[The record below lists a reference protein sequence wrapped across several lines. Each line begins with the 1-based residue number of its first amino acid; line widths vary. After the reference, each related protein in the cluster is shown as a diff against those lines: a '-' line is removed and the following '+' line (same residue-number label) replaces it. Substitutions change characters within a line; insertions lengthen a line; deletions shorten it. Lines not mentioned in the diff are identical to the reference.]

1 MHIYIYGEKSF
12 KKTIHDALEHGNVK
26 FHLDENG
33 TIEELNSLEALKLAI
48 EDEPDNIYLIDH
60 EKIIDK
66 KSFNSKIKF
75 LTPKD
80 GIEKEFLDEHG
91 IEDIAIDDI
100 KDLPKYIIKKLDA
113 LHLTDTFDENDNIT
127 ANTTTASISEDEI
140 DAISDILEDIENI
153 ENKDDSDDDFDL
165 GDDLKDLLSSDDE
178 ESENDDDIIEDEI
191 DDIADVMNID
201 LEEDTI
207 EDVANISDVMNIQLE
222 NNDQGMQDMEELSQL
237 DNVKEDEMIAALSG
251 IEDIDLGSNLDIP
264 KVKDTKNDSQAISID
279 ASNVN
284 DLSSLL
290 TQLLNNKTLEITVKI
305 KD

>member
-1 MHIYIYGEKSF
+1 LHIYIYGEKSF

-33 TIEELNSLEALKLAI
+33 TIQEINSLEALKLTI
-48 EDEPDNIYLIDH
+48 ENEPDNIYLIDH

-66 KSFNSKIKF
+66 KSLNSKIKF

-80 GIEKEFLDEHG
+80 GIEKEFLDQHG

-113 LHLTDTFDENDNIT
+113 LHLTDTFDEEDDEDIDNIT
-127 ANTTTASISEDEI
+127 KQEDDMASISDDEI
-140 DAISDILEDIENI
+140 NAISGILDDIENI
-153 ENKDDSDDDFDL
+153 EEEEDFDL
-165 GDDLKDLLSSDDE
+165 GDDLKDLLTSDDAQDDIQDDTQ
-178 ESENDDDIIEDEI
+178 DDDIDE
-191 DDIADVMNID
+191 VMNID
-201 LEEDTI
+201 I
-207 EDVANISDVMNIQLE
+207 EDSPIENVEEHSIEENISEIMDIDIQ
-222 NNDQGMQDMEELSQL
+222 NNDQGSQIMEEISEL
-237 DNVKEDEMIAALSG
+237 DNLNEDDMLAALSG
-251 IEDIDLGSNLDIP
+251 VDSSTTS
-264 KVKDTKNDSQAISID
+264 TKEKSEPINID

-284 DLSSLL
+284 DLSTLL

>member
-1 MHIYIYGEKSF
+1 LHIYIYGEKSF
-12 KKTIHDALEHGNVK
+12 KKTIHEALEHGNVK

-48 EDEPDNIYLIDH
+48 ESEPNNIYLIDQ
-60 EKIIDK
+60 EKIIDN
-66 KSFNSKIKF
+66 KSLNSKIKF

-80 GIEKEFLDEHG
+80 GIEKEFLDQHG

-100 KDLPKYIIKKLDA
+100 KKLPKYIIKKLDA
-113 LHLTDTFDENDNIT
+113 LHLTDTFDEDDKNIDNPS
-127 ANTTTASISEDEI
+127 SISEDEI

-153 ENKDDSDDDFDL
+153 DDKNDTSLSDEDDEDFDL
-165 GDDLKDLLSSDDE
+165 GDDLKDLLASDDE
-178 ESENDDDIIEDEI
+178 EEEDIENSSDEVII
-191 DDIADVMNID
+191 DDISEVMNID
-201 LEEDTI
+201 LEDAGINDTAQ
-207 EDVANISDVMNIQLE
+207 D
-222 NNDQGMQDMEELSQL
+222 NNDQGIQNMEDLTQL
-237 DNVKEDEMIAALSG
+237 DSLKEEDIMAALNDFDDKIDSN
-251 IEDIDLGSNLDIP
+251 ISTENEDKKESSSIN
-264 KVKDTKNDSQAISID
+264 ID

>member
-12 KKTIHDALEHGNVK
+12 KKTIHEALEHGNVK

-48 EDEPDNIYLIDH
+48 ESEPNNIYLIDQ
-60 EKIIDK
+60 EKIIDN
-66 KSFNSKIKF
+66 KSLNSKIKF

-80 GIEKEFLDEHG
+80 GIEKEFLDQHG

-100 KDLPKYIIKKLDA
+100 KKLPKYIIKKLDA
-113 LHLTDTFDENDNIT
+113 LHLTDTFDEDDKNIDNPS
-127 ANTTTASISEDEI
+127 SISEDEI

-153 ENKDDSDDDFDL
+153 DDKNDTSLSDEDDEDFDL
-165 GDDLKDLLSSDDE
+165 GDDLKDLLASDDE
-178 ESENDDDIIEDEI
+178 EEEDIENSSDEVII
-191 DDIADVMNID
+191 DDISEVMNID
-201 LEEDTI
+201 LEDAGINDTAQ
-207 EDVANISDVMNIQLE
+207 D
-222 NNDQGMQDMEELSQL
+222 NNDQGIQNMEDLTQL
-237 DNVKEDEMIAALSG
+237 DSLKEEDIMAALNDFDDKIDSN
-251 IEDIDLGSNLDIP
+251 ISTENEDKKESSSIN
-264 KVKDTKNDSQAISID
+264 ID